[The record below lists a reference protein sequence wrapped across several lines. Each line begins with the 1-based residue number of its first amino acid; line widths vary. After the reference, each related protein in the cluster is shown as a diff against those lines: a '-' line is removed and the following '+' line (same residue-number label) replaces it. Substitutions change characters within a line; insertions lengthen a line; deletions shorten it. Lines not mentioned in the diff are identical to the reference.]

1 MSDQQFGAFVLAC
14 RLLLM
19 FPSWES
25 ITYSSPYVI
34 RMRISPAGLAE
45 NITLTDMP
53 DDHIVTLVA
62 GGTVSDFDRVV
73 HRTVTLELST
83 SRPLEPTAVFVRDT
97 LCEMGLAWSNASIAR
112 RISAGRRNNSPQG

>member
-19 FPSWES
+19 FPSWEL

-62 GGTVSDFDRVV
+62 GGTVSDSDRVV
-73 HRTVTLELST
+73 HRTVTSDRTVTLELSA

-97 LCEMGLAWSNASIAR
+97 LCEMGLAWV
-112 RISAGRRNNSPQG
+112 